1 MNINFYH
8 MIIFKMNTDTN
19 TVPILNALCRIFQF
33 YFEHKISGTNISSKN
48 LFPNFTF
55 IEQYRIKNCLKSPEW
70 DNLLSLVTFNI
81 SYVNSVSL
89 LRITYNNPEML
100 EFSISGN
107 YPDKFTT
114 EIKTNIANPDIK
126 KLMELCQIIESLKIM
141 FNKIMFNNIMP
152 SDIKPAAQ
160 VVEVIQ

>member
-1 MNINFYH
+1 
-8 MIIFKMNTDTN
+8 MNTDTDTD
-19 TVPILNALCRIFQF
+19 TVPILKALCRIFQK
-33 YFEHKISGTNISSKN
+33 YFEQKISKTNISSKN
-48 LFPNFTF
+48 LKTCFTF
-55 IEQYRIKNCLKSPEW
+55 IEQHYIKNCEQSPKW

-107 YPDKFTT
+107 YPNKFTI
-114 EIKTNIANPDIK
+114 EIKTNIANPNID
-126 KLMELCQIIESLKIM
+126 KLTELCTIIQNLKIM
-141 FNKIMFNNIMP
+141 FNKIMFNNIMQ
-152 SDIKPAAQ
+152 SDIEPAAQ